1 MEAEQ
6 GTLIDA
12 QTEITGKI
20 VGRDAR
26 ILGRFRGEIELTGR
40 LTTGEGWVVVARVR
54 AAAAEIAGELDGEL
68 HVKRLILLEKAH
80 VEGSVFA
87 ESLSVREGANLQG
100 AVNAGAPPPKPA
112 GDSRPLL
119 PGPPKPA
126 VPIPPPK
133 PIIKGPN
140 AG

>member
-1 MEAEQ
+1 MEAEK
-6 GTLIDA
+6 GTIVDA

-40 LTTGEGWVVVARVR
+40 LTTGEGSLVEARVR
-54 AAAAEIAGELDGEL
+54 AEAAEIAGELDGEV

-80 VEGSVFA
+80 VEGTVYA

-100 AVNAGAPPPKPA
+100 AVNAGAPLPKPA
-112 GDSRPLL
+112 GEPRPQA
-119 PGPPKPA
+119 PQVPKPA
-126 VPIPPPK
+126 IPIPAPK
-133 PIIKGPN
+133 PPNKGPI

>member
-1 MEAEQ
+1 MEAEH

-40 LTTGEGWVVVARVR
+40 LTTGEGSVVEARVR
-54 AAAAEIAGELDGEL
+54 AEAAEIAGELDGEV

-112 GDSRPLL
+112 AEARPQP
-119 PGPPKPA
+119 PGAPKAA

-133 PIIKGPN
+133 PAAKGPN
-140 AG
+140 SG

>member
-1 MEAEQ
+1 MEAEK

-40 LTTGEGWVVVARVR
+40 LTTGEGSLVEARVR
-54 AAAAEIAGELDGEL
+54 AEAAEIAGELDGEV

-100 AVNAGAPPPKPA
+100 AVNAGNLPPKPA
-112 GDSRPLL
+112 ADSRPQ
-119 PGPPKPA
+119 PPQAPKVA
-126 VPIPPPK
+126 VPIPLPK
-133 PIIKGPN
+133 PITGPK